1 MACNCNNR
9 NTRAWT
15 DSNGCLRLNL
25 NGRNF
30 TYCPEGV
37 SVACDPNGEG
47 ILING
52 QLCPFPEP
60 GEANIVTD
68 LEFDSDTNILT
79 LRQENGPPVTVNL
92 DDLADDNYVESA
104 TFDSSTSELVL
115 NRTGD
120 LPQIRVTIPTF
131 ELPDGDETQ
140 VVSYNSDGEPIAR
153 SDIDVGYLR
162 YTGSGT
168 RNVASVD
175 ASDVLPLGQYNF
187 NSGHGSEVRRGHY
200 NIVLGR
206 YAMAGDPDVDPVM
219 GGPSGQ
225 VIIGSASTPNGR
237 TRGDSQ
243 HGIAIGTQ
251 AEVYGG
257 QWGIAIGS
265 NPTSAA
271 QSAIAIGRVA
281 EATAANSVA
290 IGWQS
295 ENDVTDTVSF
305 GNDTIKRRIRNI
317 AAGIDP
323 TDVVNVSQLENL
335 FQEFSIIGN
344 HQIGSRAYNLSVE
357 GLATDPSGIY
367 GFQWTNDS
375 SVIYAVTMTTNATEN
390 FTLIGNGECQ
400 VRYRFSVNGGTFSIN
415 ARPESRSGADVAFTT
430 TSSDRETYIQ
440 QTFVNPGDTITWECT
455 IEVNV
460 DEAFEEGSEL
470 LVTQRVNM
478 TANPGTLITLDPIE

>member
-120 LPQIRVTIPTF
+120 LPQIRVEIPTLG
-131 ELPDGDETQ
+131 LPEGDPFDVIQ
-140 VVSYNSDGEPIAR
+140 YDSDGEPVAGK
-153 SDIDVGYLR
+153 VAPQNLT
-162 YTGSGT
+162 YT
-168 RNVASVD
+168 A
-175 ASDVLPLGQYNF
+175 
-187 NSGHGSEVRRGHY
+187 
-200 NIVLGR
+200 I
-206 YAMAGDPDVDPVM
+206 
-219 GGPSGQ
+219 PSGEQ
-225 VIIGSASTPNGR
+225 LGPFNVPGMRSII
-237 TRGDSQ
+237 
-243 HGIAIGTQ
+243 
-251 AEVYGG
+251 
-257 QWGIAIGS
+257 
-265 NPTSAA
+265 
-271 QSAIAIGRVA
+271 
-281 EATAANSVA
+281 
-290 IGWQS
+290 
-295 ENDVTDTVSF
+295 
-305 GNDTIKRRIRNI
+305 NDTFYWLPATHINWQPDQYSI
-317 AAGIDP
+317 AVRDRDGTLKAAPAVD
-323 TDVVNVSQLENL
+323 DDDLVVLSQLENL

-344 HQIGSRAYNLSVE
+344 HQIGSRAYDLSVE

-375 SVIYAVTMTTNATEN
+375 SVTYAVTMTTNATEN

-430 TSSDRETYIQ
+430 TSSDRETYVQ

-455 IEVNV
+455 VEVNV

-478 TANPGTLITLDPIE
+478 TANPGTLITLEPIE